1 MSETVRFSANRD
13 KQNLVTQNWG
23 TALKMQAINVKVQV
37 LFSQEQT
44 KKKSSKTQGDV
55 FAFLAG
61 VGGPNYRESTAIFIL
76 YPVYDMLYTCTC
88 AGPFFLELVDMF

>member
-1 MSETVRFSANRD
+1 
-13 KQNLVTQNWG
+13 
-23 TALKMQAINVKVQV
+23 MQAINVKVQV

-61 VGGPNYRESTAIFIL
+61 VGDPNYRESTAIFIL

-88 AGPFFLELVDMF
+88 AGPFFLELVDMFWGTIS